1 MDKDKLFNKF
11 KPNVY
16 MKPDE
21 YLNGWARKCG
31 WKATLV
37 YDSLWRHADKFGNS
51 FPSIQLMAEE
61 HGVSYNT
68 IRRGLKTLIEYN
80 LVKKEAKRSKKGRFL
95 HNTYTLTNKNEWKDI
110 SIAPTGLRSS
120 IAPTGNIHSPHRA
133 IKDTHKK
140 DTHIIPKGITRQKPR
155 GEYGNP
161 EINSLIKFF
170 KERFGLPLLDG
181 SEQQNRRYCHLAI
194 VKFGGADKVRLLIE
208 TAANSDF
215 WSTKIS
221 SFMDLY
227 YKGVRIINETRSN
240 KGVGVIS

>member
-1 MDKDKLFNKF
+1 MSKDKIYSKF
-11 KPNVY
+11 RPNVY
-16 MKPDE
+16 MKPDA
-21 YLNGWARKCG
+21 YLNGWASKCG
-31 WKATLV
+31 WKATIV

-133 IKDTHKK
+133 IKDTHNK
-140 DTHIIPKGITRQKPR
+140 DTHNNKKKNIIKRKRKYSSIKEIT
-155 GEYGNP
+155 EEDLI
-161 EINSLIKFF
+161 EIANRYKVSVGFVSLQLEKL
-170 KERFGLPLLDG
+170 KNYCSSSG
-181 SEQQNRRYCHLAI
+181 RRYKNYKSALRNF
-194 VKFGGADKVRLLIE
+194 VLG
-208 TAANSDF
+208 
-215 WSTKIS
+215 
-221 SFMDLY
+221 DLQRRAERQY
-227 YKGVRIINETRSN
+227 PDDN
-240 KGVGVIS
+240 KRGIDARNVE